1 MPSMR
6 SYLVTG
12 AGGGLGS
19 SVVRLLAAGGCTVFA
34 ADASAEAL
42 RGLRGIAGVV
52 PVRMDVTSAA
62 GVARA
67 RASIGRKAAR
77 LDGIVCC
84 AGIFRG
90 GALVEVPEADMLASL
105 DVNVMGAFRVA
116 REFVPLLAAPGGRIV
131 VVGSEVSRC
140 AMPFTG
146 PYTVSK
152 CGLDALADVLRR
164 ELMFLGIGV
173 VVVQPGAIRTA
184 LLAGAGAAMRAA
196 RRGSAFA
203 EQLQRALPILARE
216 REKGMD
222 PSRVARVVARALVS
236 PRPRPVIRVGNNAPR
251 AALGMLPR
259 GVVDLAIRC
268 FM

>member
-1 MPSMR
+1 MR

-19 SVVRLLAAGGCTVFA
+19 SIVRLLAAGGCTVFA
-34 ADASAEAL
+34 ADSSAEAL
-42 RGLRGIAGVV
+42 RGLRGMAGVV

-67 RASIGRKAAR
+67 RASISRKAAR
-77 LDGIVCC
+77 LDGIACC

-116 REFVPLLAAPGGRIV
+116 REFVPLLPAPGGRVIL
-131 VVGSEVSRC
+131 VGSEASRC
-140 AMPFTG
+140 PMPFTG

-152 CGLDALADVLRR
+152 CGLDAFADVLRR
-164 ELMFLGIGV
+164 ELMFVGIRV
-173 VVVQPGAIRTA
+173 SVVQPGAIRTA
-184 LLAGAGAAMRAA
+184 LLDAAAHSMRAA
-196 RRGSAFA
+196 RRGSAFC
-203 EQLQRALPILARE
+203 EQLQRTLPILARE
-216 REKGMD
+216 RDKGMD
-222 PSRVARVVARALVS
+222 PSRVARVVVRALHTR
-236 PRPRPVIRVGNNAPR
+236 RPRPFIRVGNNAPR
-251 AALGMLPR
+251 AALGLLPR